1 MEKLMSFFQPTEKRK
16 PAKYEEESEDRSET
30 PPPDERRKWSIS
42 RSGRMKQANK
52 KRHNVTIDL
61 YGEVSIAPKIS
72 LYRVCI
78 KQSRIKTT
86 SKSTKRINLS
96 FHYILMS

>member
-16 PAKYEEESEDRSET
+16 PAKFEEESEDRSET

-61 YGEVSIAPKIS
+61 YGEVST
-72 LYRVCI
+72 YRTENI
-78 KQSRIKTT
+78 FI
-86 SKSTKRINLS
+86 
-96 FHYILMS
+96 